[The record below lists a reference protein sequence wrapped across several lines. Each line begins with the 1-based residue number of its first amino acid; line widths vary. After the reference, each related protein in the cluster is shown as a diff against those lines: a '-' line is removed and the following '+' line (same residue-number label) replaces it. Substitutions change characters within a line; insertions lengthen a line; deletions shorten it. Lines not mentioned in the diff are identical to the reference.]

1 MAEWVPGS
9 PQIIGDTTTINNA
22 SADYEELAGI
32 MQSEKIQLKMK
43 DRNLHN
49 AFIGAAG
56 DAFYNAY
63 YTLEACM
70 ANLIDRH
77 TSTSNVLAATGS
89 IFADAD
95 AELEK
100 DITIDEA
107 GGSGH

>member
-1 MAEWVPGS
+1 MADWVPGS
-9 PQIIGDTTTINNA
+9 PMILADSGTVSKA

-32 MQSEKIQLKMK
+32 LKDEKIKLKMA

-49 AFIGAAG
+49 AFMGPAG

-70 ANLIDRH
+70 VKLIDRH
-77 TSTSNVLAATGS
+77 TSTSNVLYATGS
-89 IFADAD
+89 IFADVD

-100 DITIDEA
+100 DLQVDEQER
-107 GGSGH
+107 SGP